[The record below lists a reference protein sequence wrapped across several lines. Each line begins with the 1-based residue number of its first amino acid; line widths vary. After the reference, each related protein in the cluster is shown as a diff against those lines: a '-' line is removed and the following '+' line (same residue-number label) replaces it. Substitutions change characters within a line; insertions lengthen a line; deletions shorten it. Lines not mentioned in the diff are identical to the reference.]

1 MSTLTDLL
9 QTRRRPL
16 SWLGGLLLGY
26 ALLGFLLLP
35 WLVETQLEKLLNER
49 LSVTSEVESIYF
61 NPFSFY
67 AEIEQLRLG
76 DPDQG
81 SLLHLGKLQLNFQP
95 SRLAVLKLQFSEIQ
109 IADLDIY
116 YTRKAIA
123 DDTVSRLAQRWSS
136 TAGDVNVTRP
146 SEDDEEAGEL
156 IPLEILS
163 LSLANIS
170 THILDEIP
178 ATPFATTLSL
188 AQAQID
194 NFSTL
199 PDSSGNSALSIL
211 FEEDARLTWSG
222 GFTVNP
228 LDFNG
233 QIALDNF
240 SLLPVSRYLQDTLPF
255 RFDTGHINLSF
266 DYDIDLSQQEP
277 SIRVA
282 EIQFSVNE
290 LAATQLGET
299 VPFIE
304 LRSLALND
312 GQVST
317 PENRAEFSSLSFQE
331 ISIHAER
338 SESGV
343 MNFQQM
349 VDELISENGSDS
361 AAPAV
366 TATDPG
372 NPWFLSLAS
381 LSIENNRIGFTDNAL
396 EIPFATSITLNAT
409 ASEIDN
415 RADTRFPVATSLS
428 IDSGGEIEF
437 AGQLQALPSLELEST
452 LNLSDIAIS
461 AMQPYLHEFAFL
473 ELESGR
479 LDLDA
484 ALAVDSNEPFSFRGG
499 VALRDVE
506 IADQQLSETLFSM
519 TSFGIDALNLSIAKN
534 ELDISEVAL
543 ENFFA
548 RVLINEDGSSNIGR
562 SMRQSEDTIE
572 ADAAASDRASEAP
585 GLAITVGRLSLENAS
600 ANFTDR
606 NLPLPFDANIQNLA
620 GTVQGFANN
629 SSQAT
634 DINLEGQVDE
644 FGLVQIVSSLNPF
657 DFTQQSQIDMN
668 FSNIDMPSMTP
679 YVIKFAGREIAE
691 GKVDVGLSY
700 QLLEGELTANN
711 QLILS
716 ALELGERVEQADAM
730 DLPLDLAIALLKDGN
745 GVIDLEV
752 PITGNMND
760 PEFDFGPAIR
770 RAISNILTNI
780 VAAPFRLL
788 GNLVGGGSDQGS
800 LEQIRFLPGRADIA
814 APEQERVLQLGEA
827 LQQRPQLLL
836 EIPAVTSQADT
847 PVLQAQRVDDKIE
860 ALLEP
865 QPNAEAEANESLT
878 VRRLAAVESLY
889 TLSGQ
894 PATLDEIRLLNTP
907 APELVS
913 DAAAAAPPAIPAQL
927 DTLAY
932 IADLRERL
940 IRAEVVAVAELDALG
955 EARRDAVVEFM
966 TGRGGISADRLLEVD
981 AVVSDPDDE
990 GWLELPFGLT
1000 AQ

>member
-1 MSTLTDLL
+1 MSTLTDFL
-9 QTRRRPL
+9 QTRRRLL

-35 WLVETQLEKLLNER
+35 WLVESQLEKLLDER

-67 AEIEQLRLG
+67 FQIDQLRLN
-76 DPDQG
+76 DPEQG
-81 SLLHLGKLQLNFQP
+81 ALFHLGNLQLNFQA
-95 SRLAVLKLQFSEIQ
+95 SRLALLKLQFSEIRV
-109 IADLDIY
+109 ADLDIY
-116 YTRKAIA
+116 YTRNGMA
-123 DDTVSRLAQRWSS
+123 DDTVSRLAQRWSI
-136 TAGDVNVTRP
+136 TAGDV
-146 SEDDEEAGEL
+146 SEPPPGDEEAGEL

-163 LSLANIS
+163 LGLSNIS
-170 THILDEIP
+170 AHIVDEVP
-178 ATPFATTLSL
+178 ATPFSTSLSL

-199 PDSSGNSALSIL
+199 PDSLGNNALSIN

-233 QIALDNF
+233 QIALSNF

-255 RFDTGHINLSF
+255 QLDTGHIDLSF

-277 SIRVA
+277 NVRVE
-282 EIQFSVNE
+282 EIQFSINE
-290 LAATQLGET
+290 LAATQIGESA
-299 VPFIE
+299 PFID
-304 LRSLALND
+304 LARLALNA
-312 GQVST
+312 GQVSI
-317 PENRAEFSSLSFQE
+317 PENRAVFSTLSLQE
-331 ISIHAER
+331 IRINATR
-338 SESGV
+338 NESGLV
-343 MNFQQM
+343 NFQQM
-349 VDELISENGSDS
+349 VDELVSASNSESVESEGSAS
-361 AAPAV
+361 EA
-366 TATDPG
+366 G
-372 NPWFLSLAS
+372 NPWFFSLDS
-381 LSIENNRIGFTDNAL
+381 LSVENNQIGFSDSSL
-396 EIPFATSITLNAT
+396 EVPFSTSVTLNAS
-409 ASEIDN
+409 AGQIDN
-415 RADTRFPVATSLS
+415 QANTRFPISTSLS

-452 LNLSDIAIS
+452 LDLSGIAIT
-461 AMQPYLHEFAFL
+461 AIQPYVNEYAFL
-473 ELESGR
+473 ELESGN

-484 ALAVDSNEPFSFRGG
+484 DLAVGSDEPFSFNGS
-499 VALRDVE
+499 VAIRDVE
-506 IADQQLSETLFSM
+506 ISDQQLSETIFSM
-519 TSFGIDALNLSIAKN
+519 ASLGIDAMSLSLANK
-534 ELDISEVAL
+534 ELDISEIAL

-562 SMRQSEDTIE
+562 SIRPSEETLT
-572 ADAAASDRASEAP
+572 ADAGADTSAGDASP
-585 GLAITVGRLSLENAS
+585 LAITVGRLSLQNAS

-606 NLPLPFDANIQNLA
+606 NLPLPFDANIQNLN
-620 GTVQGFANN
+620 GTVQGFASN

-644 FGLVQIVSSLNPF
+644 FGLVQIASSLNPF
-657 DFTQQSQIDMN
+657 NFTQQSQIDVD

-700 QLLEGELTANN
+700 QLLEGELIANN
-711 QLILS
+711 QVVLS
-716 ALELGERVEQADAM
+716 ALQLGERVEQPDAM

-760 PEFDFGPAIR
+760 PEFNFGPAIR
-770 RAISNILTNI
+770 RAITNILTNI

-788 GNLVGGGSDQGS
+788 SNLVGGGSDEGS
-800 LEQIRFLPGRADIA
+800 LEQIRFLPGRADVA
-814 APEQERVLQLGEA
+814 APEQEILLQLGEA

-836 EIPAVTSQADT
+836 EIPAVTSLADT
-847 PVLQAQRVDDKIE
+847 PVLQTQKVDQRIE
-860 ALLEP
+860 ALLEA
-865 QPNAEAEANESLT
+865 QSESDDSLT
-878 VRRLAAVESLY
+878 ARRLAAVESLY
-889 TLSGQ
+889 AQSGL
-894 PATLDEIRLLNTP
+894 AVTLDEIRLLNTP
-907 APELVS
+907 APETTN
-913 DAAAAAPPAIPAQL
+913 DTAAVDVQQATPGQL

-940 IRAEVVAVAELDALG
+940 IGAEEISTAQLAALG
-955 EARRDAVVEFM
+955 TARRDAVVDFLSNN
-966 TGRGGISADRLLEVD
+966 GGIAADRLLEIEP
-981 AVVSDPDDE
+981 VVSEEDDE